1 MRAMV
6 IDKFEVCRSGLK
18 RVLEEK
24 FDNCEVCEAAT
35 PEGAVNCLNSHSADI
50 ILVTLDRGYKLD
62 DSGLSKLREFAD
74 RIPIVALGEQGF
86 CPNSDIL
93 LDSKF
98 NGFVDKSNPIEIMV
112 AAIQLVM
119 AGGQYFPPQLAK
131 SVNEDEADFSNI
143 RVSDYNNI
151 NRLTARQREVL
162 RAIAK
167 GKSNKLIAL
176 ELGISPGTVKVH
188 VSNLMRDLNAKN
200 RTQAVAIANNL
211 EIL

>member
-6 IDKFEVCRSGLK
+6 IDKFEMCRSGLR
-18 RVLEEK
+18 RVLEDK

-50 ILVTLDRGYKLD
+50 ILVTLDRDYKLD
-62 DSGLSKLREFAD
+62 SPGLSKLREYAD
-74 RIPIVALGEQGF
+74 RTPIIAIGEQEY
-86 CPNSDIL
+86 CPSADIL
-93 LDSKF
+93 LNRKF
-98 NGFVDKSNPIEIMV
+98 NGFVDKSNAIEITV

-119 AGGQYFPPQLAK
+119 AGGQYFPPQLTKITNKDVAG
-131 SVNEDEADFSNI
+131 FSNI
-143 RVSDYNNI
+143 RTPDYSHI
-151 NRLTARQREVL
+151 NRLTSRQREVL
-162 RAIAK
+162 RAIAE

-188 VSNLMRDLNAKN
+188 VSNLMKALNAKN

-211 EIL
+211 EML

>member
-18 RVLEEK
+18 RVLEDK
-24 FDNCEVCEAAT
+24 FENCEVCEAAA

-50 ILVTLDRGYKLD
+50 ILVTLDRDYKLD
-62 DSGLSKLREFAD
+62 SPGLVKLREYAD
-74 RIPIVALGEQGF
+74 RTPIIAIGEQKY
-86 CPNSDIL
+86 CPTADVL
-93 LDSKF
+93 LNSKF
-98 NGFVDKSNPIEIMV
+98 KGFVDKANAIEITV

-131 SVNEDEADFSNI
+131 TTNENEADFSNI
-143 RVSDYNNI
+143 RVPDYSHI
-151 NRLTARQREVL
+151 NRLTSRQQEVL
-162 RAIAK
+162 RAIAE